1 MQKSYG
7 RFETFVLSID
17 SIHKCINKIK
27 QDIISDASA
36 KSVHTLWL
44 YLLLNSKE
52 GLTSAE
58 LAAKSG
64 IDRSLVSREIKSLL
78 DEGYIVRKDGG
89 AKRGYNIR
97 YILTEKGETLAK
109 SIAEAASMAQTIGG
123 KDVSGEELE
132 IFYKVLD
139 KIRVNLEAAAK
150 EGGA

>member
-27 QDIISDASA
+27 QDIISDASV

>member
-27 QDIISDASA
+27 QDIISDASV

-109 SIAEAASMAQTIGG
+109 NIAEAASMAQTIGG